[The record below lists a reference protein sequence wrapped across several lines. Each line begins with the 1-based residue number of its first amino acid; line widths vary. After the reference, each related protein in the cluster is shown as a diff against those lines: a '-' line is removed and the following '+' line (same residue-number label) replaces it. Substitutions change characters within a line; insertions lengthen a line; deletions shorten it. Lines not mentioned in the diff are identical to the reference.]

1 MVNPDVDSSFNPEFI
16 LKLSEPLGAGDE
28 SLDVLLDV
36 FLEPD
41 FETVLELL
49 ALGLAIVLG
58 SSPAFFCLLLFAGCG
73 NSGSV
78 CRNVLGTFND
88 THCFLGCPIFQF
100 SNFKFQTSNFLS

>member
-1 MVNPDVDSSFNPEFI
+1 MVKPDVDSSFKPELI

-41 FETVLELL
+41 FETAFELL
-49 ALGLAIVLG
+49 ALGFAVVLE
-58 SSPAFFCLLLFAGCG
+58 SSPAFFCLLLVAGCG

-78 CRNVLGTFND
+78 CRNVLGSFND
-88 THCFLGCPIFQF
+88 TQCFLGYPIFQLF
-100 SNFKFQTSNFLS
+100 